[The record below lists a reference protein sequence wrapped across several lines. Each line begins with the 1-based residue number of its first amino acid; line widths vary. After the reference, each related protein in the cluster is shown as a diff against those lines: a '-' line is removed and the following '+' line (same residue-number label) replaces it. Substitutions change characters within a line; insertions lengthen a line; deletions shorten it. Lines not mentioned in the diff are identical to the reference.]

1 MIFAKMPIIDAVLV
15 TYFPEKELLSKVIH
29 SIADQVRF
37 IYIVDNTP
45 SLDWTIDGSSN
56 SIIIRQGE
64 NFGISQAQNMGIK
77 RSMSENSDYILLSD
91 QDTLYP
97 EDFVTKMLE
106 SYDSLNQRVVALVP
120 LFKDVNHL
128 TDNEGFI
135 IKGKLG
141 FKRIFP
147 ITGNTNILH
156 AIASGMVIRT
166 NLIDQVGLMDEDLFI
181 DWVDIEWCW
190 RANKK
195 GYLVVG
201 NADVCVTHRLGD
213 VAVNVGFRDVN
224 IRSPIRHYF
233 ITRNAFYL
241 SLYTNNLDSLHKII
255 LFIKSFR
262 YIVGFPILSRPHFL
276 HLKFVLKG
284 MLHGVNRQLGK
295 YR

>member
-1 MIFAKMPIIDAVLV
+1 MPIIDAVLV
-15 TYFPEKELLSKVIH
+15 TYFPEKELLSKVID
-29 SIADQVRF
+29 SIANQVRF

-45 SLDWTIDGSSN
+45 SLDWTVVGSSN
-56 SIIIRQGE
+56 SIIIRLGD
-64 NFGISQAQNMGIK
+64 NFGISHAQNIGIK
-77 RSMSENSDYILLSD
+77 KSMSESSDYILLSD

-97 EDFVTKMLE
+97 QYFVSNMLLT
-106 SYDSLNQRVVALVP
+106 YDSLDQKVVALVP
-120 LFKDVNHL
+120 LFKDINHL
-128 TDNEGFI
+128 TNNEGFI
-135 IKGKLG
+135 TKGKLG
-141 FKRIFP
+141 FNRIFP
-147 ITGNTNILH
+147 ITGTFNILH
-156 AIASGMVIRT
+156 GIASGMVIRT
-166 NLIDQVGLMDEDLFI
+166 NLIDHVGLMDEDLFI

-201 NADVCVTHRLGD
+201 NADVCITHRLGD

-224 IRSPIRHYF
+224 IRSPTRHYF

-241 SLYTNNLDSLHKII
+241 SLYTKNLDSLHKII

-262 YIVGFPILSRPHFL
+262 YIIGFPILSRPHFL

-284 MLHGVNRQLGK
+284 MLHGVTGQLGK